1 MDTDPLRS
9 SNFFFLKTQTMR
21 WTPHMEE
28 CMQKLADEPQWPGD
42 LVLVV
47 LAKVYK
53 VLEDYSQIQWANS
66 EFGGR
71 AAATS
76 AKTNP
81 IHYLKSL
88 RANLEEIKKSLT
100 PELLENSMFPF
111 SPHPSVFPSLSPS
124 MNPTP

>member
-1 MDTDPLRS
+1 MLIPLRP

-28 CMQKLADEPQWPGD
+28 CMQKLADEPQCPGD

-47 LAKVYK
+47 LAKIYK
-53 VLEDYSQIQWANS
+53 VLEDYSQVQWANS

-71 AAATS
+71 SGVTS

-81 IHYLKSL
+81 MHYLKSL
-88 RANLEEIKKSLT
+88 RANLEDIKKNLT
-100 PELLENSMFPF
+100 PELQENSMFGPPLHHFTVFILSVPF
-111 SPHPSVFPSLSPS
+111 L
-124 MNPTP
+124 